1 MPLPPPIVSSLQQNE
16 TQRPDLAALRI
27 DSQGFPG
34 KKSAVSNFVEC
45 EFPMTRLKADILDM
59 MSEALASV
67 TFMRG
72 GTMTP
77 AKATFKHTT
86 KTTKTTA

>member
-1 MPLPPPIVSSLQQNE
+1 
-16 TQRPDLAALRI
+16 
-27 DSQGFPG
+27 
-34 KKSAVSNFVEC
+34 
-45 EFPMTRLKADILDM
+45 MTRLKADILDI

-77 AKATFKHTT
+77 DKTTFKHTT

>member
-1 MPLPPPIVSSLQQNE
+1 
-16 TQRPDLAALRI
+16 
-27 DSQGFPG
+27 
-34 KKSAVSNFVEC
+34 
-45 EFPMTRLKADILDM
+45 MTRLKADILDM

-77 AKATFKHTT
+77 AKTTFKHTT

>member
-1 MPLPPPIVSSLQQNE
+1 
-16 TQRPDLAALRI
+16 LRI

-34 KKSAVSNFVEC
+34 KKVAVSSFVEC

-77 AKATFKHTT
+77 AKTTFKHTT

>member
-1 MPLPPPIVSSLQQNE
+1 M
-16 TQRPDLAALRI
+16 RI

-77 AKATFKHTT
+77 AKTTFKHTT